1 MVPFNILLLSPAK
14 SPLTTQSSNCT
25 IFANGVAR
33 TNMVQDSAHIYGF
46 GNREVAASR

>member
-14 SPLTTQSSNCT
+14 SPLTIQSSNCT

-33 TNMVQDSAHIYGF
+33 TNVVQDSAHIYGF
-46 GNREVAASR
+46 GNREVAARR